1 MTAIEAIGHLSFAIG
16 AVSYWVR
23 DEIVGEMSFLGGQA
37 ATATVRA
44 VTPTRYIAW
53 LQPALRRL
61 LARNPA
67 MLSAMRSV
75 FSAELTRKLIEDDS
89 KHAPPAATPP
99 RQA

>member
-53 LQPALRRL
+53 LQPALRGL
-61 LARNPA
+61 LARNP
-67 MLSAMRSV
+67 AMRSV
-75 FSAELTRKLIEDDS
+75 FSAELTHKLIEDDS

-99 RQA
+99 RQT